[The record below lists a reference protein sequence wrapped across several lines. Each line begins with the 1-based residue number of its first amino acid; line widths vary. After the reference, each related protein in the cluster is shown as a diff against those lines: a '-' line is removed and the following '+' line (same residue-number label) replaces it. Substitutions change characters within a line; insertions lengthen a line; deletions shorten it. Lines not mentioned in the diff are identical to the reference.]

1 MQVKEVKMKKLSLLI
16 SILLV
21 LFLFSSCNKNKP
33 YIIVTDDSFSPF
45 CYKESTGEAA
55 GFDIEII
62 KAIAK
67 DQNLNIEIRAIGLL
81 ESLDAVENDQA
92 DAAIAA
98 IIPTDEFYEKF
109 DFSNMYYKEEYAVA
123 VKKGCNAELL
133 EKINNGLTNIIE
145 NGKYEEILKEY
156 VYIQ

>member
-1 MQVKEVKMKKLSLLI
+1 MKKLSLLL
-16 SILLV
+16 SVLLV
-21 LFLFSSCNKNKP
+21 LFLFSSCNINKP
-33 YIIVTDDSFSPF
+33 YIIVTDDSFAPF
-45 CYKESTGEAA
+45 CYKETTGEAA
-55 GFDIEII
+55 GFDIAII
-62 KAIAK
+62 KAIAENQGL
-67 DQNLNIEIRAIGLL
+67 DIEIRAIGLL
-81 ESLDAVENDQA
+81 ESLEAVENKEA

-109 DFSNMYYKEEYAVA
+109 DFSNIYYKEEYAVA

-145 NGKYEEILKEY
+145 NGEYEEILKEY